1 MAATKLAT
9 ALYEPSAEGIAVITI
24 NRPAARNAVNAATAR
39 LLAEAFLKFDKDDTQ
54 KVCVF
59 TGAGGEAFC
68 AGYDLHEVAA
78 SASAQSS
85 NADNPDA
92 FSSVKRVTTTNPRD
106 SLDDVVGPMGP
117 SRMLVSKPVIAAISG
132 HAVAGGLELSLLAD
146 MRVCDTTAVLG
157 VFCRRF
163 GVPLLDGGTVRLP
176 KIVGLGRALDMI
188 LTGRP
193 VDAKEALAMGLVSRV
208 VEKGRAVEEA
218 MALARSL
225 LAFPQECMNLDRR
238 SAYYSTFEA
247 SSLKDALRFEYDA
260 GVEVVAKESVQGA
273 TRFHMGQGRGGT
285 FEKIKGKL

>member
-1 MAATKLAT
+1 M
-9 ALYEPSAEGIAVITI
+9 
-24 NRPAARNAVNAATAR
+24 
-39 LLAEAFLKFDKDDTQ
+39 
-54 KVCVF
+54 
-59 TGAGGEAFC
+59 
-68 AGYDLHEVAA
+68 H
-78 SASAQSS
+78 
-85 NADNPDA
+85 
-92 FSSVKRVTTTNPRD
+92 
-106 SLDDVVGPMGP
+106 SLVGP

-163 GVPLLDGGTVRLP
+163 GVPLIDGGTVRLS

-208 VEKGRAVEEA
+208 VDQGRALEGA

-225 LAFPQECMNLDRR
+225 LTFPQECMNLDRR

-247 SSLKDALRFEYDA
+247 SSLKDALRYEHDA
-260 GVEVVAKESVQGA
+260 GVGVVAKESVQGA
-273 TRFHMGQGRGGT
+273 ARFHKGQGRGGK
-285 FEKIKGKL
+285 FEPIKGKL